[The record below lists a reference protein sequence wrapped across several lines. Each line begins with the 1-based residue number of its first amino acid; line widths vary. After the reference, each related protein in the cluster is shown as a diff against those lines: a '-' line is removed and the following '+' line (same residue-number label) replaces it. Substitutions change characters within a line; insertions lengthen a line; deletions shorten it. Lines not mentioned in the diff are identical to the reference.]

1 MAERQP
7 VTYPVTVD
15 TIGKLYDRCMQAFMY
30 CRSRHRGADIDLP
43 RLIGHVGREWVFIG
57 RRWPV
62 KCANCGSGDIE
73 TRILPET
80 R

>member
-1 MAERQP
+1 MERRP

-15 TIGKLYDRCMQAFMY
+15 TVGKLDDLDMRAFMY
-30 CRSRHRGADIDLP
+30 CRSCKRSGDIDP
-43 RLIGHVGREWVFIG
+43 PKLIERVGRDLVFIG

-62 KCANCGSGDIE
+62 KCAGCGSRDIE
-73 TRILPET
+73 TRILPKP